1 MVTGAFH
8 IIITISIRVVLL
20 LKEKRVEHHQLGQN
34 KKFQN
39 KVTRLG
45 MDKYPFQLLGVLLRT
60 LTLVL
65 I

>member
-8 IIITISIRVVLL
+8 IIITIAIRVVLL

-34 KKFQN
+34 EKFQS

-45 MDKYPFQLLGVLLRT
+45 MDKYPFQLLGALLRT
-60 LTLVL
+60 STLVL